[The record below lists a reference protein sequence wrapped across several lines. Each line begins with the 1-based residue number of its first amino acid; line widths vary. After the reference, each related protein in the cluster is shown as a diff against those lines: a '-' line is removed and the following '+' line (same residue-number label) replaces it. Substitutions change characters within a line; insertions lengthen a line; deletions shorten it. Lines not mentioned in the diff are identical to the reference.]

1 MGLFGWLKKAPEI
14 KKAEF
19 VSPAT
24 GKIFSAFCSNFYC
37 NNRRAFLPRSSNP
50 YHP

>member
-24 GKIFSAFCSNFYC
+24 GKIIPVDQKMRHLLLKS
-37 NNRRAFLPRSSNP
+37 
-50 YHP
+50 

>member
-24 GKIFSAFCSNFYC
+24 GKNYSGRSG
-37 NNRRAFLPRSSNP
+37 RR
-50 YHP
+50 